1 MVLGA
6 GNGLKGLIFSSANF
20 GSRPAGGGHRGAS
33 AGPSGGRLRGRPGA
47 PGGRSGNL
55 FHFFSQTPL
64 RGSGGFDKLCTRSP
78 PPRGRDSILEK
89 RWCQERGPDGRS
101 PDGDPPEGTRNTRKR
116 CSCGPGPRGP
126 GEKNKRF
133 FSESLILAQ
142 NERW

>member
-1 MVLGA
+1 MVLEV
-6 GNGLKGLIFSSANF
+6 GNGLKGLIFPSANF
-20 GSRPAGGGHRGAS
+20 GNRPAGEAVRVAS
-33 AGPSGGRLRGRPGA
+33 AGVFGGCPGA
-47 PGGRSGNL
+47 PGGRSGNF

-89 RWCQERGPDGRS
+89 RWCQERGP
-101 PDGDPPEGTRNTRKR
+101 EGG
-116 CSCGPGPRGP
+116 SPRGSAGRDAEHERREARAGRGREVP
-126 GEKNKRF
+126 AKNERF